1 MDRKR
6 NVSKDPATYSSRRE
20 EEILTKE
27 TEKEWEKEKS
37 WGFQVGQEG
46 KVGHNLEQ

>member
-1 MDRKR
+1 MERQRD
-6 NVSKDPATYSSRRE
+6 VSKDPAMCSSRRE
-20 EEILTKE
+20 EEVFTKE

-37 WGFQVGQEG
+37 CGFQVGQEG